1 MKSRST
7 LLSLF
12 GLATAGWLDLGIGTA
27 SAQTIYVDPYP
38 AALAPAPV
46 AALVPAPAYVIRRS
60 VIEAPAPVVRERTVV
75 VSRPVYVPAPVY
87 RAPVP
92 PYGYAADIDYLVPG
106 W

>member
-12 GLATAGWLDLGIGTA
+12 ALATAGWLGLGIGTA

-38 AALAPAPV
+38 AVLA
-46 AALVPAPAYVIRRS
+46 PAPAYVIRRS
-60 VIEAPAPVVRERTVV
+60 IIETPAPVVRERTIV
-75 VSRPVYVPAPVY
+75 VSRPFYVPAPVY
-87 RAPVP
+87 RAPLP